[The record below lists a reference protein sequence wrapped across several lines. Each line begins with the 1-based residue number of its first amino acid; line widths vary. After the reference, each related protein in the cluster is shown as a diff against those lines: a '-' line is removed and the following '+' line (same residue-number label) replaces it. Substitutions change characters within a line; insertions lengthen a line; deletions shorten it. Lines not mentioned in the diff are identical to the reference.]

1 MHEQP
6 SHGKIRHLRDP
17 TIAPDVFRDPTIA
30 PNVFRDPTIAPD
42 VLPICTSLITA
53 TSQHTTDLVMGHSST
68 SSSHF
73 QFNLKWFN

>member
-1 MHEQP
+1 
-6 SHGKIRHLRDP
+6 
-17 TIAPDVFRDPTIA
+17 
-30 PNVFRDPTIAPD
+30 VFRDPTIAPD

-68 SSSHF
+68 SSSHL